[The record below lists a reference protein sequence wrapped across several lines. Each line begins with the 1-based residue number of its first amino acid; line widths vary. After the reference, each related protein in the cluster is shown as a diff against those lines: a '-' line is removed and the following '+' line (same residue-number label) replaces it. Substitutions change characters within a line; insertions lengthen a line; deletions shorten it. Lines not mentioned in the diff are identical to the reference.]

1 MNPLGAS
8 WYTRE
13 GLGLSFGVLLLLRV
27 GWIIDR
33 IDSPI
38 IDIRVK
44 RMFEKLGLTDG
55 LPLGSS
61 RKWIS
66 SLLLVRCFV
75 CRTCTH
81 IDLRGLVVRASI
93 DLLARANNDIRWYGD
108 VLVLRGVGTHIDLR
122 GLVVRASID
131 LLARANNDIR
141 WYGELGRVDLHEVI
155 GLR

>member
-44 RMFEKLGLTDG
+44 RMFEKLGLSDG

-61 RKWIS
+61 RKWIFG
-66 SLLLVRCFV
+66 LLLLQV
-75 CRTCTH
+75 
-81 IDLRGLVVRASI
+81 DVRAVDHLLI
-93 DLLARANNDIRWYGD
+93 RRRNDLQGVGRPIGN
-108 VLVLRGVGTHIDLR
+108 LVLWAMID
-122 GLVVRASID
+122 
-131 LLARANNDIR
+131 DI
-141 WYGELGRVDLHEVI
+141 
-155 GLR
+155 